1 MNVAGISSGKVRR
14 IVGAAETP
22 QEREARAAILSAAG
36 LYTTGT
42 VLTATTVLLPHVGSP
57 AAVVALAATALLSAT
72 GLLIAYRRRRGG
84 LGLAFAADLWGTLLL
99 ALLCAATGGASSPFA
114 LLYLF
119 AIGHSAAFQPRGRF
133 ALVAVASLVAF
144 LTPLFY
150 EDVAAIFVPVA
161 CVGITLASL
170 GAGVVHYA
178 LSRMRQQR
186 QRLEFLIAA
195 TSELDTSLDPTE
207 TLRRFA
213 ASAVPELAELCV
225 IDLLG
230 RDGSIGNTIAASVD
244 PPVAAGV
251 ERLRRSRPLDV
262 RGSHP
267 VAQVLRSATPTVLDD
282 LTNSAVLQ
290 QAAQSDEHQRFMR
303 DSGYRSA
310 AVFPMTARGRIHGAI
325 SFLHVKNE
333 TRYSPEILA
342 VLEDVSGRAAMAFDN
357 ASLYAERTHVAHTLR
372 RSLMPAVLPVL
383 PRLELASY
391 FRPMGAGNEVGGDF
405 YDAFGDDRSCWL
417 MVGDVCGK
425 GAEAAALTGFLR
437 HTTGAYAREATSPG
451 RVLEHVN
458 RVMLDQNFDG
468 RFATAILVR
477 LRFEGP
483 DVVVTVASAGH
494 PAALIARE
502 SGPAAEFGD
511 RGTLLGVF
519 SDPVIDE
526 TTTIL
531 APGDALALYTDGL
544 LEAHAPDRTVT
555 PQEMIDKL
563 EAASPKLAQQTIDE
577 LIGLVDLNADVR
589 DDIAILAARVRGA
602 TDRDAIERE
611 LGAGAHDAERIITAA
626 DADAGLR
633 ERS

>member
-1 MNVAGISSGKVRR
+1 MNVAGISSGTMRR
-14 IVGAAETP
+14 IGAEADTP

-36 LYTTGT
+36 LYLAGT
-42 VLTATTVLLPHVGSP
+42 ALTATTVLLPHVRSP
-57 AAVVALAATALLSAT
+57 AGVVALATTALLTAA
-72 GLLIAYRRRRGG
+72 GLLVAYKRRWGALR
-84 LGLAFAADLWGTLLL
+84 LAFVADLWGMFLL

-119 AIGHSAAFQPRGRF
+119 GIGHAAAFQPRGRF
-133 ALVAVASLVAF
+133 AFVAVVSLVAF
-144 LTPLFY
+144 LTPLLY
-150 EDVAAIFVPVA
+150 EDVAAIFVPIA
-161 CVGITLASL
+161 CVGIVLASL

-178 LSRMRQQR
+178 ISRMRQQR
-186 QRLEFLIAA
+186 LHLEFLIAA
-195 TSELDTSLDPTE
+195 TAELDTSLDPTE

-213 ASAVPELAELCV
+213 AAAVPELAELCV

-230 RDGSIGNTIAASVD
+230 RDGSIEDTIAASLD
-244 PPVAAGV
+244 PAVAAGV

-282 LTNSAVLQ
+282 LTDGAVLE
-290 QAAQSDEHQRFMR
+290 QAAQSDEHLRFMR

-310 AVFPMTARGRIHGAI
+310 AVFPMTARGRIHGTI
-325 SFLHVKNE
+325 SFLHVRNE
-333 TRYSPEILA
+333 ARYRPEILA

-357 ASLYAERTHVAHTLR
+357 ARLYAERSHVAHTLR

-391 FRPMGAGNEVGGDF
+391 FRPMGAGSEVGGDF

-451 RVLEHVN
+451 NVLEHVN

-502 SGPAAEFGD
+502 GGRAAEFGD

-526 TTTIL
+526 TTTTL

-555 PQEMIDKL
+555 PQEMIDRL
-563 EAASPKLAQQTIDE
+563 EAVSPKQAQQAIDE
-577 LIGLVDLNADVR
+577 LIGLVDLHADVR

-602 TDRDAIERE
+602 SDRAAIERDQR
-611 LGAGAHDAERIITAA
+611 AGAHDTEHTITT
-626 DADAGLR
+626 ADAGAGVR